1 MKLKNAI
8 NMDIVEL
15 NKSEIYLEDKVLPED
30 CYKDIYISQVNNMET
45 KKKKQ
50 MSC

>member
-8 NMDIVEL
+8 NMDIAEL

-30 CYKDIYISQVNNMET
+30 CL
-45 KKKKQ
+45 
-50 MSC
+50 